1 MTPQSVGHKMVINYK
16 CPKFTAHSK
25 VGLKSSVNKLVH
37 WLANLGV
44 RTLKGR
50 KLIIQVENKNGAK
63 SCPT

>member
-1 MTPQSVGHKMVINYK
+1 MVINYK

-25 VGLKSSVNKLVH
+25 VGLKPSVNKLVH

-44 RTLKGR
+44 RTLKRR